1 MEFPEDLRYTREHE
15 WARRK
20 GNQIVVGITDFAQ
33 DQLGDVVY
41 VELPDVGDPVKKG
54 ESFGVVESTKAVSEL
69 FSPLSGKVVEVNDPL
84 ADAPE
89 TVNEDPYEEG
99 WMIVIEASDPK
110 EVADIFEV
118 PLEALRKVSDDDVAP
133 GRRRGTRGRG
143 RKIYYAP

>member
-20 GNQIVVGITDFAQ
+20 GNHIVVGITDFAQ

-69 FSPLSGKVVEVNDPL
+69 FSPLNGKVVEVNDPL

-89 TVNEDPYEEG
+89 TINEDPYEEG
-99 WMIVIEASDPK
+99 WMIVIEPADPK
-110 EVADIFEV
+110 ELD
-118 PLEALRKVSDDDVAP
+118 ALMDAKAYRSFVEEQE
-133 GRRRGTRGRG
+133 
-143 RKIYYAP
+143 